1 VVRYPRSNGYYTAHL
16 DSSEDRL
23 DMSVGA
29 GRSQIEGERVVT
41 VLTHLTEGFGGGA
54 TEFSQVPSGTDG
66 KNTTRLQVGAGSG
79 TKTDSSVRNNA
90 FLGAFLCQNYQFTKT
105 GSGQT

>member
-90 FLGAFLCQNYQFTKT
+90 FLGPFLCQNSQFTKT